1 MAKTQP
7 KETQTEEEKKKQIYD
22 MVDNLVKRSHVA
34 LDEMANF
41 TQEQVDKICEAV
53 ATAGEQNAYPLA
65 KMAVEETK
73 RGVVE
78 DKTTKN
84 MYASENIWNSLRHEK
99 TVGVIEEDKELGLTK
114 IAEPKGVI
122 AGVTPVTNPTST
134 VIFKAMLALKT
145 RNTIIFGFHPQ
156 AQKCCVETG
165 KIIQAAAVAA
175 GAPRDA
181 IQWIEEPSLDAT
193 TDLMNNPGVQ
203 TILATG
209 GPGMVKAAYS
219 SGKPAIGVGP
229 GNGPSYI
236 EKTANID
243 RAVYDIVLSKNF
255 DNGMVCASENSVVV
269 DDEIYDQ
276 VKEEFKKWSCYFLN
290 KEEIKK
296 FEEHF
301 IDPRRGTVAG
311 PVAGKSAYEIA
322 KLCGVDV
329 PKETKVIV
337 AEYKGVGRKFPL
349 SAEKL
354 SPVFTLYRAKD
365 HDDAFRICSELLDYG
380 GRGHTAG
387 LHSSDQKVIK
397 EFSMKMDACRIL
409 VNSPAALGGI
419 GDLYNNMLPSL
430 TLGTGSYGANTFSHN
445 IGARDLLNI
454 KTVAKRRDN
463 MQWVKVP
470 SKTYFEH
477 NAANYLR
484 HMPNVNRFFIVTDE
498 GVADEGVAD
507 EGVADQGFADEIT
520 DIISKRRGQKEY
532 EVFKAV
538 TLDPSTDVI
547 KDGVHRMNIFKPD
560 VVIAIGGGSV
570 MDAAKAMRLFY
581 ENPEMKFEE
590 AYQKFLDIRKRVV
603 RFPKIN
609 GVQLVCI
616 PTTSGTG
623 SEVSP
628 IAVISD
634 AKTGIKHTLCDYA
647 LTPDVSIVDD
657 QFVQDLPKRLIAWS
671 GFEAL
676 GHAIE
681 SYVSTMATDFTRGWS
696 LEAIKIIFANLK
708 KSYDGDLDARKK
720 MHDAATIAGM
730 AYSNAFLGLG
740 HSIAHTVGSTFDI
753 PSGVSDAIALPQV
766 ICFNAKRPEKLAMW
780 PHYSVYRAD
789 KDYAEIARAIGL
801 TGSSDAELIEEL
813 VQKIIDLA
821 QSVGIKMAYKD
832 YGVDENKFN
841 KKVDQLAVEA
851 YGDQNTVTNPVAP
864 LISQIAQLMRD
875 SFEGKDIKTM

>member
-296 FEEHF
+296 FEERF

-409 VNSPAALGGI
+409 VNSPAALSGI

-498 GVADEGVAD
+498 GVAD
-507 EGVADQGFADEIT
+507 QGFADEIT

-570 MDAAKAMRLFY
+570 MDAAKVMRLFY

-590 AYQKFLDIRKRVV
+590 DYQKFLDIRKRVV

-681 SYVSTMATDFTRGWS
+681 SHVSTMATDFTRGWS

-730 AYSNAFLGLG
+730 AYSNAFLGLE

-780 PHYSVYRAD
+780 PNYSVYRAD

-832 YGVDENKFN
+832 YGVDENEFN

-875 SFEGKDIKTM
+875 SFEGKDIKTK

>member
-1 MAKTQP
+1 MAKTQQ
-7 KETQTEEEKKKQIYD
+7 KETLTEEQKKKQIYD
-22 MVDNLVKRSHVA
+22 MVDNLVKKSHVA

-99 TVGVIEEDKELGLTK
+99 TVGVIDEDKELGLTK

-175 GAPRDA
+175 GAPKDA

-269 DDEIYDQ
+269 DDEIYDR

-498 GVADEGVAD
+498 GVAD
-507 EGVADQGFADEIT
+507 QGFADEIT

-570 MDAAKAMRLFY
+570 MDAAKVMRLFY

-657 QFVQDLPKRLIAWS
+657 QFVQKLPKRLIAWS

-730 AYSNAFLGLG
+730 AYSNAFLGLE

-766 ICFNAKRPEKLAMW
+766 IRFNAKRPEKLAMW

-832 YGVDENKFN
+832 YGVDENEFN

-875 SFEGKDIKTM
+875 SFEGKDIKTK

>member
-34 LDEMANF
+34 LDQMANF

-175 GAPRDA
+175 GAPKDA

-269 DDEIYDQ
+269 DDEIYDR

-365 HDDAFRICSELLDYG
+365 HDDAFRICAELLDYG

-498 GVADEGVAD
+498 GVAD
-507 EGVADQGFADEIT
+507 QGFADEIT

-570 MDAAKAMRLFY
+570 MDAAKVMRLFY

-657 QFVQDLPKRLIAWS
+657 QFVQKLPKRLIAWS

-730 AYSNAFLGLG
+730 AYSNAFLGLE

-766 ICFNAKRPEKLAMW
+766 IRFNAKRPEKLAMW

-832 YGVDENKFN
+832 YGVDENEFN

-875 SFEGKDIKTM
+875 SFEGKDIKTK

>member
-1 MAKTQP
+1 MAKVQQKQTL
-7 KETQTEEEKKKQIYD
+7 TEEEKNKQIYN
-22 MVDNLVKRSHVA
+22 MVDDLVKRSHVA
-34 LDEMANF
+34 LDKMANF
-41 TQEQVDKICEAV
+41 TQEQVDKICEAI

-65 KMAVEETK
+65 KMAVEETQ

-99 TVGVIEEDKELGLTK
+99 TVGVIEEDKEQGLIK

-134 VIFKAMLALKT
+134 VIFKTMLALKT

-156 AQKCCVETG
+156 AQKCCVETA
-165 KIIQAAAVAA
+165 KILQKAAVEA
-175 GAPRDA
+175 GAPKDA
-181 IQWIEEPSLDAT
+181 IQWISEPSLTAT
-193 TDLMNNPGVQ
+193 NDLMTNPGVQ

-236 EKTANID
+236 EKSANID
-243 RAVYDIVLSKNF
+243 RAVYDIVLSKTF

-269 DDEIYDQ
+269 DDEIYDR
-276 VKEEFKKWSCYFLN
+276 VKEEFKNWNCYFLN

-296 FEEHF
+296 FEKHF
-301 IDPRRGTVAG
+301 IDPKRGTVAG

-329 PKETKVIV
+329 PHNTKVII
-337 AEYKGVGRKFPL
+337 AEYEGVGRDFPL

-354 SPVFTLYRAKD
+354 SPVFTLYRAKN
-365 HDDAFRICSELLDYG
+365 HEDAFRICTDLLNYG

-387 LHSSDQKVIK
+387 IHSNDDAIIRK
-397 EFSMKMDACRIL
+397 FAMKMDACRIL

-454 KTVAKRRDN
+454 KTVAMRRDN

-470 SKTYFEH
+470 AKTYFEH

-484 HMPNVNRFFIVTDE
+484 HMPDVHRFFIVTDE
-498 GVADEGVAD
+498 GVAA
-507 EGVADQGFADEIT
+507 QGFADEIT
-520 DIISKRRGQKEY
+520 DIILKRRGNKEY

-538 TLDPSTDVI
+538 TLDPTTDVI

-560 VVIAIGGGSV
+560 VIVAIGGGSV

-581 ENPEMKFEE
+581 ENPDMTFEE

-603 RFPKIN
+603 RFPKAN
-609 GVQLVCI
+609 NVKLVCI

-628 IAVISD
+628 VAIIKD
-634 AKTGIKHTLCDYA
+634 AETGIKHTLCDYA
-647 LTPDVSIVDD
+647 LNPDVSIVDD
-657 QFVQDLPKRLIAWS
+657 QFVEELPKRLIAWS

-696 LEAIKIIFANLK
+696 LEAIKTIFDNLK
-708 KSYDGDLDARKK
+708 ASYDGDMEARKR

-730 AYSNAFLGLG
+730 AYSNAFLGLE
-740 HSIAHTVGSTFDI
+740 HSIAHIVGSTFDI

-766 ICFNAKRPEKLAMW
+766 IRFNSKRPEKLAMW
-780 PHYSVYRAD
+780 PHYSVYRAQ
-789 KDYAEIARAIGL
+789 KDYANIARALGL
-801 TGSSDAELIEEL
+801 TGKNDEELVEKL

-821 QSVGIKMAYKD
+821 HSVGIKLAFKE
-832 YGVDENKFN
+832 YGVDKMKFHS
-841 KKVDQLAVEA
+841 KVADLAVEA

-864 LISQIAQLMRD
+864 LIHQIGILMED
-875 SFEGKDIKTM
+875 CYEGKGINEK

>member
-1 MAKTQP
+1 MAKAQQ
-7 KETQTEEEKKKQIYD
+7 KETPTEEEKKKQIYD

-175 GAPRDA
+175 GAPKDA
-181 IQWIEEPSLDAT
+181 ILWIEEPSLDAT

-236 EKTANID
+236 EKSANIG

-269 DDEIYDQ
+269 DDAIYDKA
-276 VKEEFKKWSCYFLN
+276 VEEFKKWGCYFLN

-329 PKETKVIV
+329 PKTTKVIV

-354 SPVFTLYRAKD
+354 SPVFTLYRAKN
-365 HDDAFRICSELLDYG
+365 HDDAFKICSELLDYG

-387 LHSSDQKVIK
+387 IHSSDQNMID
-397 EFSMKMDACRIL
+397 EFAMKMDACRIL

-498 GVADEGVAD
+498 GVAD
-507 EGVADQGFADEIT
+507 QGFADEIT

-538 TLDPSTDVI
+538 TLDPDTDVI

-560 VVIAIGGGSV
+560 VIIAIGGGSV
-570 MDAAKAMRLFY
+570 MDAAKVMRLFY
-581 ENPEMKFEE
+581 ENPEMSFEE

-634 AKTGIKHTLCDYA
+634 TKTGMKHTLCDYA

-657 QFVQDLPKRLIAWS
+657 QFVQNMPKRLIAWS

-696 LEAIKIIFANLK
+696 LEAIKAIFANLK
-708 KSYDGDLDARKK
+708 KSYDGDLDARKQ

-730 AYSNAFLGLG
+730 AYSNAFLGLE

-766 ICFNAKRPEKLAMW
+766 IRFNAKRPEKLAMW
-780 PHYSVYRAD
+780 PHYSVYRAES
-789 KDYAEIARAIGL
+789 DYADIARAIGL
-801 TGSSDAELIEEL
+801 TGSSDAELVEKL
-813 VQKIIDLA
+813 VQKIIELA
-821 QSVGIKMAYKD
+821 HSVGIKMAYKD
-832 YGVDENKFN
+832 YGVDKTEFD
-841 KKVDQLAVEA
+841 KKVDQMAVEA
-851 YGDQNTVTNPVAP
+851 YGDQNTVTNPSAP
-864 LISQIAQLMRD
+864 LITQIVVLMKD
-875 SFEGKDIKTM
+875 CYEGKGISDNDK

>member
-34 LDEMANF
+34 LDQMANF

-175 GAPRDA
+175 GAPKDA

-269 DDEIYDQ
+269 DDEIYDR

-498 GVADEGVAD
+498 GVAD
-507 EGVADQGFADEIT
+507 QGFADEIT

-538 TLDPSTDVI
+538 TLDPNTDVI

-581 ENPEMKFEE
+581 ENPEMSFEE

-628 IAVISD
+628 IAIISD

-657 QFVQDLPKRLIAWS
+657 QFVQTLPKRLIAWS

-696 LEAIKIIFANLK
+696 LEAIKTIFANLK
-708 KSYDGDLDARKK
+708 KSYDGDLDARKQ

-730 AYSNAFLGLG
+730 AYSNAFLGLE

-766 ICFNAKRPEKLAMW
+766 IRFNSKRPEKLAMW
-780 PHYSVYRAD
+780 PHYSVYRAES
-789 KDYAEIARAIGL
+789 DYADIARTIGL
-801 TGSSDAELIEEL
+801 TGSSDDEL
-813 VQKIIDLA
+813 VEKLVKKIIDLA
-821 QSVGIKMAYKD
+821 ESVGIKMAYKG
-832 YGVDENKFN
+832 YGVDKAEFD
-841 KKVDQLAVEA
+841 KKVDELAVEA
-851 YGDQNTVTNPVAP
+851 YGDQNTVTNPTAP
-864 LISQIAQLMRD
+864 LISQIIQLMKD
-875 SFEGKDIKTM
+875 CYEGKGIVNNK

>member
-296 FEEHF
+296 FEERF

-498 GVADEGVAD
+498 GVAD
-507 EGVADQGFADEIT
+507 QGFADEIT

-560 VVIAIGGGSV
+560 VVIAIGSGSV
-570 MDAAKAMRLFY
+570 MDAAKVMRLFY

-696 LEAIKIIFANLK
+696 LEAVKIIFANLK

-730 AYSNAFLGLG
+730 AYSNAFLGLE

-832 YGVDENKFN
+832 YGVDENEFN

-875 SFEGKDIKTM
+875 SFEGKDIKTK

>member
-296 FEEHF
+296 FEERF

-498 GVADEGVAD
+498 GVAD
-507 EGVADQGFADEIT
+507 QGFADEIT

-570 MDAAKAMRLFY
+570 MDAAKVMRLFY

-730 AYSNAFLGLG
+730 AYSNAFLGLE

-832 YGVDENKFN
+832 YGVDENEFN

-851 YGDQNTVTNPVAP
+851 YGDPNTVTNPVAP

-875 SFEGKDIKTM
+875 SFEGKDIKTK

>member
-1 MAKTQP
+1 MAKTQQ
-7 KETQTEEEKKKQIYD
+7 KETLTEEQKKKQIYD
-22 MVDNLVKRSHVA
+22 MVDNLVKKSHVA

-99 TVGVIEEDKELGLTK
+99 TVGVIDEDKELGLTK

-156 AQKCCVETG
+156 AQKSCVETG

-175 GAPRDA
+175 GAPKDA

-236 EKTANID
+236 EKSANID
-243 RAVYDIVLSKNF
+243 RAVYDIVLSKTF

-269 DDEIYDQ
+269 DDEIYDK
-276 VKEEFKKWSCYFLN
+276 VVDEFKKWDCYFLT

-329 PKETKVIV
+329 PKNTKVIV
-337 AEYKGVGRKFPL
+337 AEYNGVGRKFPL

-354 SPVFTLYRAKD
+354 SPVFTLYRAKN

-387 LHSSDQKVIK
+387 LHSSDKKIID
-397 EFSMKMDACRIL
+397 EFAMKMDACRIL

-445 IGARDLLNI
+445 IGAKDLLNI
-454 KTVAKRRDN
+454 KTVAMRRDN

-498 GVADEGVAD
+498 GVAD
-507 EGVADQGFADEIT
+507 QGFADEIT
-520 DIISKRRGQKEY
+520 NIISKRRGQKEY

-538 TLDPSTDVI
+538 TLDPNTDVI

-581 ENPEMKFEE
+581 ENPEMSFEE

-628 IAVISD
+628 IAIISD

-657 QFVQDLPKRLIAWS
+657 QFVQTLPKRLIAWS

-696 LEAIKIIFANLK
+696 LEAIKTIFANLK
-708 KSYDGDLDARKK
+708 KSYDGDLDARKQ

-730 AYSNAFLGLG
+730 AYSNAFLGLE
-740 HSIAHTVGSTFDI
+740 HSIAHTVGSAFDI

-766 ICFNAKRPEKLAMW
+766 IRFNSKRPEKLAMW
-780 PHYSVYRAD
+780 PHYTVYRAES
-789 KDYAEIARAIGL
+789 DYADIAKAIGL
-801 TGSSDAELIEEL
+801 TGSSDDELVEKL

-821 QSVGIKMAYKD
+821 ESVGIKMAYKD
-832 YGVDENKFN
+832 YGVDKTEFD
-841 KKVDQLAVEA
+841 KKVDELAVEA
-851 YGDQNTVTNPVAP
+851 YGDQNTVTNPSAP
-864 LISQIAQLMRD
+864 LISQIVQLMKD
-875 SFEGKDIKTM
+875 CYEGKGIVDNK

>member
-1 MAKTQP
+1 M
-7 KETQTEEEKKKQIYD
+7 
-22 MVDNLVKRSHVA
+22 
-34 LDEMANF
+34 
-41 TQEQVDKICEAV
+41 
-53 ATAGEQNAYPLA
+53 
-65 KMAVEETK
+65 
-73 RGVVE
+73 
-78 DKTTKN
+78 
-84 MYASENIWNSLRHEK
+84 
-99 TVGVIEEDKELGLTK
+99 
-114 IAEPKGVI
+114 
-122 AGVTPVTNPTST
+122 
-134 VIFKAMLALKT
+134 
-145 RNTIIFGFHPQ
+145 
-156 AQKCCVETG
+156 
-165 KIIQAAAVAA
+165 
-175 GAPRDA
+175 
-181 IQWIEEPSLDAT
+181 
-193 TDLMNNPGVQ
+193 
-203 TILATG
+203 
-209 GPGMVKAAYS
+209 
-219 SGKPAIGVGP
+219 
-229 GNGPSYI
+229 
-236 EKTANID
+236 
-243 RAVYDIVLSKNF
+243 
-255 DNGMVCASENSVVV
+255 
-269 DDEIYDQ
+269 
-276 VKEEFKKWSCYFLN
+276 
-290 KEEIKK
+290 
-296 FEEHF
+296 
-301 IDPRRGTVAG
+301 
-311 PVAGKSAYEIA
+311 
-322 KLCGVDV
+322 
-329 PKETKVIV
+329 
-337 AEYKGVGRKFPL
+337 
-349 SAEKL
+349 
-354 SPVFTLYRAKD
+354 YRAKN
-365 HDDAFRICSELLDYG
+365 HDDAFKICTALLNYG

-387 LHSSDQKVIK
+387 LHSNDKKIID
-397 EFSMKMDACRIL
+397 EFAMKMDACRIL

-430 TLGTGSYGANTFSHN
+430 TLGTGAYGANTFSHN
-445 IGARDLLNI
+445 IGAKDLLNI
-454 KTVAKRRDN
+454 KTVARRRDN

-498 GVADEGVAD
+498 GVAD
-507 EGVADQGFADEIT
+507 QGFADEIT
-520 DIISKRRGQKEY
+520 DIISKRLGQKEY

-538 TLDPSTDVI
+538 TLDPNTDVI

-581 ENPEMKFEE
+581 ENPEMSFEE

-628 IAVISD
+628 IAIISD

-657 QFVQDLPKRLIAWS
+657 QFVQTLPKRLIAWS

-696 LEAIKIIFANLK
+696 LEAIKTIFANLK
-708 KSYDGDLDARKK
+708 KSYDGDLDARKR
-720 MHDAATIAGM
+720 MHDAATLAGM
-730 AYSNAFLGLG
+730 AYSNAFLGLE

-766 ICFNAKRPEKLAMW
+766 IRFNAKRPEKLAMW

-801 TGSSDAELIEEL
+801 TGSGDAELIEKL

-821 QSVGIKMAYKD
+821 ESVGIKMAFKD
-832 YGVDENKFN
+832 YGVDKTEFD

-851 YGDQNTVTNPVAP
+851 YGDQNTVTNPSAP

-875 SFEGKDIKTM
+875 CYEGKGISTK

>member
-1 MAKTQP
+1 MVKTQE
-7 KETQTEEEKKKQIYD
+7 KVVVTQEDKNEQIHQ
-22 MVDNLVKRSHVA
+22 MVDNLVKKSHTA
-34 LDEMANF
+34 LDIMADF
-41 TQEQVDKICEAV
+41 TQEQVDKICEAI
-53 ATAGEQNAYPLA
+53 ATAGEKNAYALA
-65 KMAVEETK
+65 KMAVEETG
-73 RGVVE
+73 RGIVE
-78 DKTTKN
+78 DKTIKN

-134 VIFKAMLALKT
+134 TIFKAMLALKT

-156 AQKCCVETG
+156 AQKCCVATA
-165 KIIQAAAVAA
+165 KIIQAAAEAA
-175 GAPRDA
+175 GAPKNA
-181 IQWIEEPSLDAT
+181 IQWIEEPSIQAT
-193 TDLMNNPGVQ
+193 NDLMTHPDVQ

-236 EKTANID
+236 EKSVNFE
-243 RAVYDIVLSKNF
+243 RAVYDIILSKTF

-269 DDEIYDQ
+269 DNEIYDK
-276 VKEEFKKWSCYFLN
+276 VKEEFKKWNCYFLN

-296 FEEHF
+296 FEQNF

-311 PVAGKSAYEIA
+311 PVAGKSAYAIA

-329 PKETKVIV
+329 PENTKVII
-337 AEYKGVGRKFPL
+337 AEYQGVGKAFPL

-354 SPVFTLYRAKD
+354 SPVFTLYRAKNTA
-365 HDDAFRICSELLDYG
+365 DAFRICHELLDYG

-387 LHSSDQKVIK
+387 IHSNDKKIIN
-397 EFSMKMDACRIL
+397 EFSAEMDACRIL

-430 TLGTGSYGANTFSHN
+430 TLGTGSYGANIFSHN
-445 IGARDLLNI
+445 VGARDLLNI
-454 KTVAKRRDN
+454 KTVAMRRDN

-470 SKTYFEH
+470 AKTYFEH
-477 NAANYLR
+477 NAANYLK
-484 HMPNVNRFFIVTDE
+484 HMPDVHRFFVVTDE
-498 GVADEGVAD
+498 GVADL
-507 EGVADQGFADEIT
+507 GFADEIT
-520 DIISKRRGQKEY
+520 DIISKRRGNKSY

-538 TLDPSTDVI
+538 TLNPTIDVI

-560 VVIAIGGGSV
+560 AIVAIGGGSV

-581 ENPEMKFEE
+581 ENPDMSFAE

-603 RFPKIN
+603 RFPKSN
-609 GVQLVCI
+609 DVKLVCI

-628 IAVISD
+628 VSVITD
-634 AKTGIKHTLCDYA
+634 GKTGLKHTLCDYA
-647 LTPDVSIVDD
+647 LIPDVSIVDD
-657 QFVQDLPKRLIAWS
+657 QFVEELPQRLIAWS

-696 LEAIKIIFANLK
+696 LEAIKTIFNNLK
-708 KSYDGDLDARKK
+708 ASYDGDLDARKR

-730 AYSNAFLGLG
+730 AYSNAFLGLE
-740 HSIAHTVGSTFDI
+740 HSIAHAIGSTFNI
-753 PSGVSDAIALPQV
+753 PSGVSDAVALPQV
-766 ICFNAKRPEKLAMW
+766 IRFNAKRPEKLAMW
-780 PHYSVYRAD
+780 PHYSVYRAER
-789 KDYAEIARAIGL
+789 DYAEIARSLGL
-801 TGSSDAELIEEL
+801 TGSTDHEL
-813 VQKIIDLA
+813 VEKLVEKLIDLA
-821 QSVGIKMAYKD
+821 KGVNIKLAYKD
-832 YGVDENKFN
+832 YGVDKANFD
-841 KKVDQLAVEA
+841 KKVEDLAVEA
-851 YGDQNTVTNPVAP
+851 YGDQNTVTNPVSP
-864 LISQIAQLMRD
+864 LISQITALMKD
-875 SFEGKDIKTM
+875 CYEGKGIK

>member
-34 LDEMANF
+34 LDQMANF

-175 GAPRDA
+175 GAPKDA

-269 DDEIYDQ
+269 DDEIYDR

-498 GVADEGVAD
+498 GVAD
-507 EGVADQGFADEIT
+507 QGFADEIT

-570 MDAAKAMRLFY
+570 MDAAKVMRLFY

-657 QFVQDLPKRLIAWS
+657 QFVQKLPKRLIAWS

-696 LEAIKIIFANLK
+696 LEAIKIILANLK

-730 AYSNAFLGLG
+730 AYSNAFLGLE

-766 ICFNAKRPEKLAMW
+766 IRFNAKRPEKLAMW

-832 YGVDENKFN
+832 YGVDENEFN

-875 SFEGKDIKTM
+875 SFEGKDIKTK

>member
-175 GAPRDA
+175 GAPKDA

-498 GVADEGVAD
+498 GVAD
-507 EGVADQGFADEIT
+507 QGFADEIT

-570 MDAAKAMRLFY
+570 MDAAKVMRLFY

-676 GHAIE
+676 GHTIE

-730 AYSNAFLGLG
+730 AYSNAFLGLE

-766 ICFNAKRPEKLAMW
+766 IRFNAKRPEKLAMC

-832 YGVDENKFN
+832 YGVDENEFN

-875 SFEGKDIKTM
+875 SFEGKDIKTK

>member
-1 MAKTQP
+1 MAKIQP

-296 FEEHF
+296 FEERF

-498 GVADEGVAD
+498 GVAD
-507 EGVADQGFADEIT
+507 QGFADEIT

-570 MDAAKAMRLFY
+570 MDAAKVMRLFY

-681 SYVSTMATDFTRGWS
+681 SHVSTMATDFTRGWS

-730 AYSNAFLGLG
+730 AYSNAFLGLE

-780 PHYSVYRAD
+780 PNYSVYRAD

-832 YGVDENKFN
+832 YGVDENEFN

-875 SFEGKDIKTM
+875 SFEGKDIKTK

>member
-1 MAKTQP
+1 MAKAQQN
-7 KETQTEEEKKKQIYD
+7 ETPTEEEKKKQIYD

-175 GAPRDA
+175 GAPKDA
-181 IQWIEEPSLDAT
+181 ILWIEEPSLDAT

-236 EKTANID
+236 EKSANID

-269 DDEIYDQ
+269 DDAIYDKA
-276 VKEEFKKWSCYFLN
+276 VEEFKKWGCYFLN

-329 PKETKVIV
+329 PKTTKVIV

-354 SPVFTLYRAKD
+354 SPVFTLYRAKN
-365 HDDAFRICSELLDYG
+365 HDDAFKICSELLDYG

-387 LHSSDQKVIK
+387 IHSSDQNIID
-397 EFSMKMDACRIL
+397 EFAMKMDACRIL

-454 KTVAKRRDN
+454 KMVAKRRDN

-498 GVADEGVAD
+498 GVAD
-507 EGVADQGFADEIT
+507 QGFADEIT

-538 TLDPSTDVI
+538 TLDPDTDVI

-560 VVIAIGGGSV
+560 VIIAIGGGSV
-570 MDAAKAMRLFY
+570 MDAAKVMRLFY
-581 ENPEMKFEE
+581 ENPEMSFEE

-634 AKTGIKHTLCDYA
+634 AKTGMKHTLCDYA

-657 QFVQDLPKRLIAWS
+657 QFVQNMPKRLIAWS

-696 LEAIKIIFANLK
+696 LEAIKAIFANLK
-708 KSYDGDLDARKK
+708 KSYDGDLDARKQ

-730 AYSNAFLGLG
+730 AYSNAFLGLE

-766 ICFNAKRPEKLAMW
+766 IRFNAKRPEKLAMW
-780 PHYSVYRAD
+780 PHYSVYRAES
-789 KDYAEIARAIGL
+789 DYADIARAIGL
-801 TGSSDAELIEEL
+801 TGSSDAELVEKL
-813 VQKIIDLA
+813 VQKIIELA
-821 QSVGIKMAYKD
+821 HSVGIKMAYKD
-832 YGVDENKFN
+832 YGVDKTEFD
-841 KKVDQLAVEA
+841 KKVDQMAVEA
-851 YGDQNTVTNPVAP
+851 YGDQNTVTNPSAP
-864 LISQIAQLMRD
+864 LITQIVVLMKD
-875 SFEGKDIKTM
+875 CYEGKCISDNDK

>member
-1 MAKTQP
+1 MAKVQQKQTL
-7 KETQTEEEKKKQIYD
+7 TEEEKNKQIYN
-22 MVDNLVKRSHVA
+22 MVDDLVKRSHVA
-34 LDEMANF
+34 LDKMANF
-41 TQEQVDKICEAV
+41 TQEQVDKICEAI

-65 KMAVEETK
+65 KMAVEETQ

-99 TVGVIEEDKELGLTK
+99 TVGVIEEDKEQGLIK

-134 VIFKAMLALKT
+134 VIFKTMLALKT

-156 AQKCCVETG
+156 AQKCCVETA
-165 KIIQAAAVAA
+165 KILQKAAVEA
-175 GAPRDA
+175 GAPKDA
-181 IQWIEEPSLDAT
+181 IQWISEPSLTAT
-193 TDLMNNPGVQ
+193 NDLMTNPGVQ

-236 EKTANID
+236 EKSANID
-243 RAVYDIVLSKNF
+243 RAVYDIVLSKTF

-269 DDEIYDQ
+269 DDEIYDR
-276 VKEEFKKWSCYFLN
+276 VKEEFKNWNCYFLN

-296 FEEHF
+296 FEKHF
-301 IDPRRGTVAG
+301 IDPKRGTVAG

-329 PKETKVIV
+329 PHNTKVII
-337 AEYKGVGRKFPL
+337 AEYEGVGRDFPL

-354 SPVFTLYRAKD
+354 SPVFTLYRAKN
-365 HDDAFRICSELLDYG
+365 HEDAFRICTDLLNYG

-387 LHSSDQKVIK
+387 IHSNDDAIIRK
-397 EFSMKMDACRIL
+397 FAMKMDACRIL

-454 KTVAKRRDN
+454 KTVAMRRDN

-470 SKTYFEH
+470 AKTYFEH

-484 HMPNVNRFFIVTDE
+484 HMPDVHRFFIVTDE
-498 GVADEGVAD
+498 GVAA
-507 EGVADQGFADEIT
+507 QGFADEIT
-520 DIISKRRGQKEY
+520 DIISKRRGNKEY

-538 TLDPSTDVI
+538 TLDPTTDVI

-560 VVIAIGGGSV
+560 VIVAIGGGSV

-581 ENPEMKFEE
+581 ENPDMTFEE

-603 RFPKIN
+603 RFPKAN
-609 GVQLVCI
+609 NVKLVCI

-628 IAVISD
+628 VAIIKD
-634 AKTGIKHTLCDYA
+634 AETGIKHTLCDYA
-647 LTPDVSIVDD
+647 LNPDVSIVDD
-657 QFVQDLPKRLIAWS
+657 QFVEELPKRLIAWS

-696 LEAIKIIFANLK
+696 LEAIKTIFDNLK
-708 KSYDGDLDARKK
+708 ASYDGDMEARKR

-730 AYSNAFLGLG
+730 AYSNAFLSLE

-766 ICFNAKRPEKLAMW
+766 IRFNSKRPEKLAMW
-780 PHYSVYRAD
+780 PHYSVYRAQ
-789 KDYAEIARAIGL
+789 KDYANIARALGL
-801 TGSSDAELIEEL
+801 TGKNDEELVEKL

-821 QSVGIKMAYKD
+821 HSVGIKLAFKE
-832 YGVDENKFN
+832 YGVDKMKFHS
-841 KKVDQLAVEA
+841 KVADLAVEA

-864 LISQIAQLMRD
+864 LIHQIGILMED
-875 SFEGKDIKTM
+875 CYEGKGINEK

>member
-1 MAKTQP
+1 MAKVQQKQTL
-7 KETQTEEEKKKQIYD
+7 TEEEKNKQIYN
-22 MVDNLVKRSHVA
+22 MVDDLVKRSHVA
-34 LDEMANF
+34 LDKMANF
-41 TQEQVDKICEAV
+41 TQEQVDKICEAI

-65 KMAVEETK
+65 KMAVEETQ

-99 TVGVIEEDKELGLTK
+99 TVGVIEEDKEQGLIK

-134 VIFKAMLALKT
+134 VIFKTMLALKT

-156 AQKCCVETG
+156 AQKCCVETA
-165 KIIQAAAVAA
+165 KILQKAAVEA
-175 GAPRDA
+175 GAPKDA
-181 IQWIEEPSLDAT
+181 IQWISEPSLTAT
-193 TDLMNNPGVQ
+193 NDLMTNPGVQ

-236 EKTANID
+236 EKSANID
-243 RAVYDIVLSKNF
+243 RAVYDIVLSKTF

-276 VKEEFKKWSCYFLN
+276 VKEEFKNWNCYFLN

-296 FEEHF
+296 FEKHF
-301 IDPRRGTVAG
+301 IDPKRGTVAG

-329 PKETKVIV
+329 PHNTKVII
-337 AEYKGVGRKFPL
+337 AEYEGVGRDFPL

-354 SPVFTLYRAKD
+354 SPVFTLYRAKN
-365 HDDAFRICSELLDYG
+365 HEDAFRICTDLLNYG

-387 LHSSDQKVIK
+387 IHSNDDAIIRK
-397 EFSMKMDACRIL
+397 FAMKMDACRIL

-454 KTVAKRRDN
+454 KTVAMRRDN

-470 SKTYFEH
+470 AKTYFEH

-484 HMPNVNRFFIVTDE
+484 HMPDVHRFFIVTDE
-498 GVADEGVAD
+498 GVAA
-507 EGVADQGFADEIT
+507 QGFADEIT
-520 DIISKRRGQKEY
+520 DIISKRRGNKEY

-538 TLDPSTDVI
+538 TLDPTTDVI

-560 VVIAIGGGSV
+560 VIVAIGGGSV

-581 ENPEMKFEE
+581 ENPDMTFEE

-603 RFPKIN
+603 RFPKAN
-609 GVQLVCI
+609 NVKLVCI

-628 IAVISD
+628 VAIIKD
-634 AKTGIKHTLCDYA
+634 AETGIKHTLCDYA
-647 LTPDVSIVDD
+647 LNPDVSIVDD
-657 QFVQDLPKRLIAWS
+657 QFVEELPKRLIAWS

-696 LEAIKIIFANLK
+696 LEAIKTIFDNLK
-708 KSYDGDLDARKK
+708 ASYDGDMEARKR

-730 AYSNAFLGLG
+730 AYSNAFLGLE

-766 ICFNAKRPEKLAMW
+766 IRFNSKRPEKLAMW
-780 PHYSVYRAD
+780 PHYSVYRAQ
-789 KDYAEIARAIGL
+789 KDYANIARALGL
-801 TGSSDAELIEEL
+801 TGKNDEELVEKL

-821 QSVGIKMAYKD
+821 HSVGIKLAFKE
-832 YGVDENKFN
+832 YGVDKMKFHS
-841 KKVDQLAVEA
+841 KVADLAVEA

-864 LISQIAQLMRD
+864 LIHQIGILMED
-875 SFEGKDIKTM
+875 CYEGKGINEK

>member
-34 LDEMANF
+34 LDQMANF

-175 GAPRDA
+175 GAPKDA

-269 DDEIYDQ
+269 DDEIYDR

-380 GRGHTAG
+380 GRGHNAG

-498 GVADEGVAD
+498 GVAD
-507 EGVADQGFADEIT
+507 QGFADEIT

-570 MDAAKAMRLFY
+570 MDAAKVMRLFY

-657 QFVQDLPKRLIAWS
+657 QFVQKLPKRLIAWS

-730 AYSNAFLGLG
+730 AYSNAFLGLE

-766 ICFNAKRPEKLAMW
+766 IRFNAKRPEKLAMW

-832 YGVDENKFN
+832 YGVDENEFN

-875 SFEGKDIKTM
+875 SFEGKDIKTK

>member
-34 LDEMANF
+34 LDQMANF

-175 GAPRDA
+175 GAPKDA

-269 DDEIYDQ
+269 DDEIYDR

-354 SPVFTLYRAKD
+354 SPVFTLYRAKN

-498 GVADEGVAD
+498 GVAD
-507 EGVADQGFADEIT
+507 QGFADEIT

-570 MDAAKAMRLFY
+570 MDAAKVMRLFY

-657 QFVQDLPKRLIAWS
+657 QFVQKLPKRLIAWS

-730 AYSNAFLGLG
+730 AYSNAFLGLE

-766 ICFNAKRPEKLAMW
+766 IRFNAKRPEKLAMW

-832 YGVDENKFN
+832 YGVDENEFN

-875 SFEGKDIKTM
+875 SFEGKDIKTK

>member
-1 MAKTQP
+1 MAKVQQKQTL
-7 KETQTEEEKKKQIYD
+7 TEEEKNKQIYN
-22 MVDNLVKRSHVA
+22 MVDDLVKRSHVA
-34 LDEMANF
+34 LDKMANF
-41 TQEQVDKICEAV
+41 TQEQVDKICEAI

-65 KMAVEETK
+65 KMAVEETQ

-99 TVGVIEEDKELGLTK
+99 TVGVIEEDKEQGLIK

-134 VIFKAMLALKT
+134 VIFKTMLALKT

-156 AQKCCVETG
+156 AQKCCVETA
-165 KIIQAAAVAA
+165 KILQKAAVEA
-175 GAPRDA
+175 GAPKDA
-181 IQWIEEPSLDAT
+181 IQWISEPSLTAT
-193 TDLMNNPGVQ
+193 NDLMTNPGVQ

-236 EKTANID
+236 EKSANID
-243 RAVYDIVLSKNF
+243 RAVYDIVLSKTF

-269 DDEIYDQ
+269 DDEIYDR
-276 VKEEFKKWSCYFLN
+276 VKEEFKNWNCYFLN

-296 FEEHF
+296 FEKHF
-301 IDPRRGTVAG
+301 IDPKRGTVAG

-329 PKETKVIV
+329 PHNTKVII
-337 AEYKGVGRKFPL
+337 AEYEGVGRDFPL

-354 SPVFTLYRAKD
+354 SPVFTLYRAKN
-365 HDDAFRICSELLDYG
+365 HEDAFRICTDLLNYG

-387 LHSSDQKVIK
+387 IHSNDDAIIRK
-397 EFSMKMDACRIL
+397 FAMKMDACRIL

-454 KTVAKRRDN
+454 KTVAMRRDN

-470 SKTYFEH
+470 AKTYFEH

-484 HMPNVNRFFIVTDE
+484 HMPDVHRFFIVTDE
-498 GVADEGVAD
+498 GVAA
-507 EGVADQGFADEIT
+507 QGFADEIT
-520 DIISKRRGQKEY
+520 DIISKRRGNKEY

-538 TLDPSTDVI
+538 TLDPTTDVI

-560 VVIAIGGGSV
+560 VIVAIGGGSV

-581 ENPEMKFEE
+581 ENPDMTFEE

-603 RFPKIN
+603 RFPKAN
-609 GVQLVCI
+609 NVKLVCI

-628 IAVISD
+628 VAIIKD
-634 AKTGIKHTLCDYA
+634 AETGIKHTLCDYA
-647 LTPDVSIVDD
+647 LNPDVSIVDD
-657 QFVQDLPKRLIAWS
+657 QFVEELPKRLIAWS

-696 LEAIKIIFANLK
+696 LEAIKTIFDNLK
-708 KSYDGDLDARKK
+708 ASYDGDMEARKR

-730 AYSNAFLGLG
+730 AYSNAFLGLE

-766 ICFNAKRPEKLAMW
+766 IRFNSKRPEKLAMW
-780 PHYSVYRAD
+780 PHYSVYRAQ
-789 KDYAEIARAIGL
+789 KDYANIARALGL
-801 TGSSDAELIEEL
+801 TGKNDEELVEKL

-821 QSVGIKMAYKD
+821 HSVGIKLAFKE
-832 YGVDENKFN
+832 YGVDKMKFHS
-841 KKVDQLAVEA
+841 KVADLAVEA

-864 LISQIAQLMRD
+864 LIHQIGILMED
-875 SFEGKDIKTM
+875 CYEGKGINEK

>member
-41 TQEQVDKICEAV
+41 TQEQVDKICEVV

-296 FEEHF
+296 FEERF

-498 GVADEGVAD
+498 GVAD
-507 EGVADQGFADEIT
+507 QGFADEIT

-570 MDAAKAMRLFY
+570 MDAAKVMRLFY

-681 SYVSTMATDFTRGWS
+681 SHVSTMATDFTRGWS

-730 AYSNAFLGLG
+730 AYSNAFLGLE

-780 PHYSVYRAD
+780 PNYSVYRAD

-832 YGVDENKFN
+832 YGVDENEFN

-875 SFEGKDIKTM
+875 SFEGKDIKTK

>member
-34 LDEMANF
+34 LDQMANF

-175 GAPRDA
+175 GAPKDA

-269 DDEIYDQ
+269 DDEIYDR

-409 VNSPAALGGI
+409 VNSPTALGGI

-498 GVADEGVAD
+498 GVAD
-507 EGVADQGFADEIT
+507 QGFADEIT

-570 MDAAKAMRLFY
+570 MDAAKVMRLFY

-657 QFVQDLPKRLIAWS
+657 QFVQKLPKRLIAWS

-730 AYSNAFLGLG
+730 AYSNAFLGLE

-766 ICFNAKRPEKLAMW
+766 IRFNAKRPEKLAMW

-832 YGVDENKFN
+832 YGVDENEFN

-875 SFEGKDIKTM
+875 SFEGKDIKTK

>member
-34 LDEMANF
+34 LDQMANF

-175 GAPRDA
+175 GAPKDA

-269 DDEIYDQ
+269 DDEIYDR

-498 GVADEGVAD
+498 GVAD
-507 EGVADQGFADEIT
+507 QGFADEIT

-570 MDAAKAMRLFY
+570 MDAAKVMRLFY

-657 QFVQDLPKRLIAWS
+657 QFVQKLPKRLIAWS

-696 LEAIKIIFANLK
+696 LEAIKIILANLK

-730 AYSNAFLGLG
+730 AYSNAFLGLE

-766 ICFNAKRPEKLAMW
+766 IRFNAKRPEKLAMW

-832 YGVDENKFN
+832 YGVDEIEFN

-875 SFEGKDIKTM
+875 SFEGKDIKTK

>member
-34 LDEMANF
+34 LDQMANF

-175 GAPRDA
+175 GAPKDA

-269 DDEIYDQ
+269 DDEIYDR

-498 GVADEGVAD
+498 GVAD
-507 EGVADQGFADEIT
+507 QGFADEIT

-570 MDAAKAMRLFY
+570 MDAAKVMRLFY

-657 QFVQDLPKRLIAWS
+657 QFVQKLPKCLIAWS

-730 AYSNAFLGLG
+730 AYSNAFLGLE

-766 ICFNAKRPEKLAMW
+766 IRFNAKRPEKLAMW

-832 YGVDENKFN
+832 YGVDENEFN

-875 SFEGKDIKTM
+875 SFEGKDIKTK

>member
-1 MAKTQP
+1 MAKAQQ
-7 KETQTEEEKKKQIYD
+7 KETPTEEEKKKQIYD

-175 GAPRDA
+175 GAPKDA
-181 IQWIEEPSLDAT
+181 ILWIEEPSLDAT

-236 EKTANID
+236 EKSANIG

-269 DDEIYDQ
+269 DDAIYDKA
-276 VKEEFKKWSCYFLN
+276 VEEFKKWGCYFLN

-329 PKETKVIV
+329 PKTTKVIV

-354 SPVFTLYRAKD
+354 SPVFTLYRAKN
-365 HDDAFRICSELLDYG
+365 HDDAFKICSELLDYG

-387 LHSSDQKVIK
+387 IHSSDQNIID
-397 EFSMKMDACRIL
+397 EFAMKMDACRIL

-498 GVADEGVAD
+498 GVAD
-507 EGVADQGFADEIT
+507 QGFADEIT

-538 TLDPSTDVI
+538 TLDPDTDVI

-560 VVIAIGGGSV
+560 VIIAIGGGSV
-570 MDAAKAMRLFY
+570 MDAAKVMRLFY
-581 ENPEMKFEE
+581 ENPEMSFEE
-590 AYQKFLDIRKRVV
+590 ASQKFLDIRKRVV

-634 AKTGIKHTLCDYA
+634 AKTGMKHTLCDYA

-657 QFVQDLPKRLIAWS
+657 QFVQNMPKRLIAWS

-696 LEAIKIIFANLK
+696 LEAIKAIFANLK
-708 KSYDGDLDARKK
+708 KSYDGDLEARKQ

-730 AYSNAFLGLG
+730 AYSNAFLGLE

-766 ICFNAKRPEKLAMW
+766 IRFNAKRPEKLAMW
-780 PHYSVYRAD
+780 PHYSVYRAES
-789 KDYAEIARAIGL
+789 DYADIARAIGL
-801 TGSSDAELIEEL
+801 TGSSDAELVEKL
-813 VQKIIDLA
+813 VQKIIELA
-821 QSVGIKMAYKD
+821 HSVGIKMAYKD
-832 YGVDENKFN
+832 YGVDKTEFD
-841 KKVDQLAVEA
+841 KKVDQMAVEA
-851 YGDQNTVTNPVAP
+851 YGDQNTVTNPSAP
-864 LISQIAQLMRD
+864 LITQIVVLMKD
-875 SFEGKDIKTM
+875 CYEGKGISDNDK

>member
-296 FEEHF
+296 FEERF

-337 AEYKGVGRKFPL
+337 AEYKGVGRKFQL

-498 GVADEGVAD
+498 GVAD
-507 EGVADQGFADEIT
+507 QGFADEIT

-560 VVIAIGGGSV
+560 VVIAIGSGSV
-570 MDAAKAMRLFY
+570 MDAAKVMRLFY

-696 LEAIKIIFANLK
+696 LEAVKIIFANLK

-730 AYSNAFLGLG
+730 AYSNAFLGLE

-832 YGVDENKFN
+832 YGVDENEFN

-875 SFEGKDIKTM
+875 SFEGKDIKTK

>member
-175 GAPRDA
+175 GAPKDA

-322 KLCGVDV
+322 KLCSVDV

-498 GVADEGVAD
+498 GVAD
-507 EGVADQGFADEIT
+507 QGFADEIT

-570 MDAAKAMRLFY
+570 MDAAKVMRLFY

-730 AYSNAFLGLG
+730 AYSNAFLGLE

-832 YGVDENKFN
+832 YGVDENEFN

-875 SFEGKDIKTM
+875 SFEGKDIKTK

>member
-7 KETQTEEEKKKQIYD
+7 EETQTEEEKKKQIYD

-34 LDEMANF
+34 LDQMANF

-175 GAPRDA
+175 GAPKDA

-269 DDEIYDQ
+269 DDEIYDR

-498 GVADEGVAD
+498 GVAD
-507 EGVADQGFADEIT
+507 QGFADEIT

-570 MDAAKAMRLFY
+570 MDAAKVMRLFY

-657 QFVQDLPKRLIAWS
+657 QFVQKLPKRLIAWS

-730 AYSNAFLGLG
+730 AYSNAFLGLE

-766 ICFNAKRPEKLAMW
+766 IRFNAKRPEKLAMW

-821 QSVGIKMAYKD
+821 QSVGIKMAYED
-832 YGVDENKFN
+832 YGVDENEFN

-875 SFEGKDIKTM
+875 SFEGKDIKTK

>member
-1 MAKTQP
+1 MAKTQQ
-7 KETQTEEEKKKQIYD
+7 KETLTEEQKKKQIYD
-22 MVDNLVKRSHVA
+22 MVDNLVKKSHVA

-99 TVGVIEEDKELGLTK
+99 TVGVIDEDKELGLTK

-156 AQKCCVETG
+156 AQKSCVETG

-175 GAPRDA
+175 GAPKDA

-236 EKTANID
+236 EKSANID
-243 RAVYDIVLSKNF
+243 RAVYDIVLSKTF

-269 DDEIYDQ
+269 DDEIYDK
-276 VKEEFKKWSCYFLN
+276 VVDEFKKWDCYFLN

-329 PKETKVIV
+329 PKNTKVIV
-337 AEYKGVGRKFPL
+337 AEYNGVGRKFPL

-354 SPVFTLYRAKD
+354 SPVFTLYRAKN

-387 LHSSDQKVIK
+387 LHSSDKKIID
-397 EFSMKMDACRIL
+397 EFAMKMDACRIL

-445 IGARDLLNI
+445 IGAKDLLNI
-454 KTVAKRRDN
+454 KTVAMRRDN

-498 GVADEGVAD
+498 GVAD
-507 EGVADQGFADEIT
+507 QGFADEIT

-538 TLDPSTDVI
+538 TLDPNTDVI

-581 ENPEMKFEE
+581 ENPEMSFEE

-628 IAVISD
+628 IAIISD

-647 LTPDVSIVDD
+647 LT
-657 QFVQDLPKRLIAWS
+657 
-671 GFEAL
+671 
-676 GHAIE
+676 
-681 SYVSTMATDFTRGWS
+681 STMATDFTRGWS
-696 LEAIKIIFANLK
+696 LEAIKTIFANLK
-708 KSYDGDLDARKK
+708 KSYDGDLDARKQ

-730 AYSNAFLGLG
+730 AYSNAFLGLE

-766 ICFNAKRPEKLAMW
+766 IRFNSKRPEKLAMW
-780 PHYSVYRAD
+780 PHYSVYRA
-789 KDYAEIARAIGL
+789 KSDYADIARAIGL
-801 TGSSDAELIEEL
+801 TGSSDDELVEKL

-821 QSVGIKMAYKD
+821 ESVGIKMAYKG
-832 YGVDENKFN
+832 YGVDKAEFD
-841 KKVDQLAVEA
+841 KKVDELAVEA
-851 YGDQNTVTNPVAP
+851 YGDQNTVTNPTAP
-864 LISQIAQLMRD
+864 LISQIIQLMKD
-875 SFEGKDIKTM
+875 CYEGKGIVNNK

>member
-34 LDEMANF
+34 LDQMANF

-175 GAPRDA
+175 GAPKDA

-269 DDEIYDQ
+269 DDEIYDR

-498 GVADEGVAD
+498 GVAD
-507 EGVADQGFADEIT
+507 QGFADEIT
-520 DIISKRRGQKEY
+520 NIISKRRGQKEY

-538 TLDPSTDVI
+538 TLDPNTDVI

-570 MDAAKAMRLFY
+570 MDAAKVMRLFY

-657 QFVQDLPKRLIAWS
+657 QFVQKLPKRLIAWS

-730 AYSNAFLGLG
+730 AYSNAFLGLE

-766 ICFNAKRPEKLAMW
+766 IRFNAKRPEKLAMW

-832 YGVDENKFN
+832 YGVDENEFN

-875 SFEGKDIKTM
+875 SFEGKDIKTK

>member
-34 LDEMANF
+34 LDQMANF

-175 GAPRDA
+175 GAPKDA

-269 DDEIYDQ
+269 DDEIYDR

-498 GVADEGVAD
+498 GVAD
-507 EGVADQGFADEIT
+507 QGFADEIT

-538 TLDPSTDVI
+538 TLDPNTDVI

-581 ENPEMKFEE
+581 ENPEMSFEE

-628 IAVISD
+628 IAIISD

-657 QFVQDLPKRLIAWS
+657 QFVQTLPKRLIAWS
-671 GFEAL
+671 GFESL

-696 LEAIKIIFANLK
+696 LEAIKTIFANLK
-708 KSYDGDLDARKK
+708 KSYDGDLDARKQ

-730 AYSNAFLGLG
+730 AYSNAFLGLE

-766 ICFNAKRPEKLAMW
+766 IRFNSKRPEKLAMW
-780 PHYSVYRAD
+780 PHYSVYRA
-789 KDYAEIARAIGL
+789 KSDYADIARTIGL
-801 TGSSDAELIEEL
+801 TGSSDDELVEKL

-821 QSVGIKMAYKD
+821 ESVGIKMAYKG
-832 YGVDENKFN
+832 YGVDKAEFD
-841 KKVDQLAVEA
+841 KKVDELAVEA
-851 YGDQNTVTNPVAP
+851 YGDQNTVTNPTAP
-864 LISQIAQLMRD
+864 LISQIIQLMKD
-875 SFEGKDIKTM
+875 CYEGKGIVDNK

>member
-296 FEEHF
+296 FEERF

-498 GVADEGVAD
+498 GVAD
-507 EGVADQGFADEIT
+507 QGFADEIT

-570 MDAAKAMRLFY
+570 MDAAKVMRLFY

-681 SYVSTMATDFTRGWS
+681 SHVSTMATDFTRGWS

-730 AYSNAFLGLG
+730 AYSNAFLGLE

-832 YGVDENKFN
+832 YGVDENEFN

-875 SFEGKDIKTM
+875 SFEGKDIKTK

>member
-34 LDEMANF
+34 LDQMANF

-165 KIIQAAAVAA
+165 KIIRAAAVAA
-175 GAPRDA
+175 GAPADA
-181 IQWIEEPSLDAT
+181 VQWIEEPSLDAT
-193 TDLMNNPGVQ
+193 TDLMTNPGVQ

-269 DDEIYDQ
+269 DDEIYDR

-498 GVADEGVAD
+498 GVAD
-507 EGVADQGFADEIT
+507 QGFADEIT

-560 VVIAIGGGSV
+560 AVIAIGGGSV
-570 MDAAKAMRLFY
+570 MDAAKVMRLFY

-657 QFVQDLPKRLIAWS
+657 QFVQKLPKRLIAWS

-730 AYSNAFLGLG
+730 AYSNAFLGLE

-766 ICFNAKRPEKLAMW
+766 IRFNAKRPEKLAMW

-801 TGSSDAELIEEL
+801 TGSSDAELIEKL

-821 QSVGIKMAYKD
+821 ESVGIKMAFKD
-832 YGVDENKFN
+832 YGVDKTEFD

-851 YGDQNTVTNPVAP
+851 YGDQNTVTNPSAP

-875 SFEGKDIKTM
+875 CYEGKGISTK

>member
-165 KIIQAAAVAA
+165 EIIQAAAVAA
-175 GAPRDA
+175 GAPKDA

-269 DDEIYDQ
+269 DNEIYDQ

-498 GVADEGVAD
+498 GVAD
-507 EGVADQGFADEIT
+507 QGFADEIT

-570 MDAAKAMRLFY
+570 MDAAKVMRLFY

-730 AYSNAFLGLG
+730 AYSNAFLGLE

-801 TGSSDAELIEEL
+801 TGSSDAELIEKL

-832 YGVDENKFN
+832 YGVDENEFN

-875 SFEGKDIKTM
+875 SFEGKDIKTK

>member
-1 MAKTQP
+1 
-7 KETQTEEEKKKQIYD
+7 

-175 GAPRDA
+175 GAPKDA
-181 IQWIEEPSLDAT
+181 ILWIEEPSLDAT

-236 EKTANID
+236 EKSANIG

-269 DDEIYDQ
+269 DDAIYDKA
-276 VKEEFKKWSCYFLN
+276 VEEFKKWGCYFLN

-329 PKETKVIV
+329 PKTTKVIV

-354 SPVFTLYRAKD
+354 SPVFTLYRAKN
-365 HDDAFRICSELLDYG
+365 HDDAFKICSELLDYG

-387 LHSSDQKVIK
+387 IHSSDQNIID
-397 EFSMKMDACRIL
+397 EFAMKMDACRIL

-498 GVADEGVAD
+498 GVAD
-507 EGVADQGFADEIT
+507 QGFADEIT

-538 TLDPSTDVI
+538 TLDPDTDVI

-560 VVIAIGGGSV
+560 VIIAIGGGSV
-570 MDAAKAMRLFY
+570 MDAAKVMRLFY
-581 ENPEMKFEE
+581 ENPEMSFEE

-634 AKTGIKHTLCDYA
+634 TKTGMKHTLCDYA

-657 QFVQDLPKRLIAWS
+657 QFVQNMPKRLIAWS

-696 LEAIKIIFANLK
+696 LEAIKAIFANLK
-708 KSYDGDLDARKK
+708 KSYDGDLDARKQ

-730 AYSNAFLGLG
+730 AYSNAFLGLE

-766 ICFNAKRPEKLAMW
+766 IRFNAKRPEKLAMW
-780 PHYSVYRAD
+780 PHYSVYRAES
-789 KDYAEIARAIGL
+789 DYADIARAIGL
-801 TGSSDAELIEEL
+801 TGSSDAELVEKL
-813 VQKIIDLA
+813 VQKIIELA
-821 QSVGIKMAYKD
+821 HSVGIKMAYKD
-832 YGVDENKFN
+832 YGVDKTEFD
-841 KKVDQLAVEA
+841 KKVDQMAVEA
-851 YGDQNTVTNPVAP
+851 YGDQNTVTNPSAP
-864 LISQIAQLMRD
+864 LITQIVVLMKD
-875 SFEGKDIKTM
+875 CYEGKGISDNDK